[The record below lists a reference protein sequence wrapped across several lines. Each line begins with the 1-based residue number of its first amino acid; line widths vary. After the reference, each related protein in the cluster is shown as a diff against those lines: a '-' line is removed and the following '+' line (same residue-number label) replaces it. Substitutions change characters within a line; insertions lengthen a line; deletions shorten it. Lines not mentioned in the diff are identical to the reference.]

1 MHSRKKGKSGST
13 KPVKKSKPAWVR
25 YSAKEVEQLVTKL
38 AKQGKPNAEIG
49 IILRDTYGIPNARLV
64 TKKKLGYIT
73 KEAGVEA
80 KVPEDLANLIIR
92 SIQIVKHLE
101 TNKKDMPSKRG
112 LQLTESKILRLSKY
126 YKARGTIP
134 EDWKYEREKAR
145 LLVT

>member
-13 KPVKKSKPAWVR
+13 KPVKKGKPAWVR

-64 TKKKLGYIT
+64 TKKKLGHIT

-80 KVPEDLANLIIR
+80 KVPEDLTNLIIK

-126 YKARGTIP
+126 YKAKGTIP
-134 EDWKYEREKAR
+134 GDWKYEREKAR